1 MTKTNHALYQ
11 VALKLLV
18 KRNDLY
24 LTLYTNDGFV
34 DFPGGRIDASEY
46 ELPFNESLQR
56 EIKEELGDDVVLDV
70 GSIAFIC
77 KRAYTFNGQ
86 NNRILAV
93 YYVSIIVG
101 GEIKLSDEHA
111 KYHWLTVDELLTL
124 KPEQFVSLDE
134 YEQMTTYFRKLSA

>member
-11 VALKLLV
+11 VVLKLLV

-24 LTLYTNDGFV
+24 LVLYTNDGFV

-46 ELPFNESLQR
+46 DVPFDESLRR
-56 EIKEELGDDVVLDV
+56 EIDEELGDVAVDI
-70 GSIAFIC
+70 GGIAFIC

-93 YYVSIIVG
+93 YYVATIVG
-101 GEIKLSDEHA
+101 GEIRLSDEHA
-111 KYHWLTVDELLTL
+111 KYDWLTAAEILVLP
-124 KPEQFVSLDE
+124 PEQFVSHDE
-134 YEQMTTYFRKLSA
+134 YEQLTTYFSKLNA